1 MSVLDVTNDATDELD
16 PCSEVGFG
24 LACEKTIL
32 ELGLYLI
39 D

>member
-1 MSVLDVTNDATDELD
+1 MSVFDVTNDATDELD
-16 PCSEVGFG
+16 PGSEMSFG
-24 LACEKTIL
+24 LACEKAVL